1 MSLELF
7 PGKHLFLDDFRI
19 EELTAAR
26 RVLNPPVKH
35 PENPVL
41 RPREPW
47 EEISL
52 HLGHLLYDSGRGR
65 FRVWYSSQAATVIG
79 TRVLVK
85 DNPPSKVRES
95 HICYAE
101 SADAVDWER
110 PAAGVTEQDRYPGNN
125 IVVPSLR
132 PPGRAFLGTLIDD
145 PFESDPERR
154 FKMMYLDQ
162 AGEGEVGGGLAP
174 DARLR
179 LHAHSPDGIHW
190 TRYPWQPHHVA
201 RLFGVLAYLDETPCG
216 RLDPDAPY
224 ILYGQRGS
232 PWKTRQIG
240 RRDSGDFLEWSGNR
254 PVLESRLADDPPGLE
269 FYHLEGAVV
278 NQTYAGL
285 HLGMLGAYH
294 TDLRRRYDP
303 ARNDGLTE
311 CQLAWSR
318 DSVRWERWD
327 SPFVE
332 RGEPGSFDWGG
343 VYCGYPAIAGD
354 TLYFMYTGES
364 GRHGKESR
372 AHPRPGHP
380 ETGRLRL
387 GRDQRL
393 HAGNPR
399 NPPPSLGRL
408 RGLSQPAVGAR
419 RGNRAASERDRK
431 GLRRVRRRGLRCD
444 PGGRDQPH
452 RHLGG
457 RGGRALPRGQ
467 DGGAEV
473 HHQPG
478 GQAVLVYPE
487 TVRGTLTK
495 WPQRLPEPGRAPQA
509 GFRSGW

>member
-19 EELTAAR
+19 EELSAAR

-35 PENPVL
+35 PGNPVL
-41 RPREPW
+41 GPREPW
-47 EEISL
+47 EETGL
-52 HLGHLLYDSGRGR
+52 HLGRLLYDNGRGL
-65 FRVWYSSQAATVIG
+65 FRLWYSSQAATVIG

-95 HICYAE
+95 HICCAE
-101 SADAVDWER
+101 SADAVHWER
-110 PAAGVTEQDRYPGNN
+110 PAAGVTGQDRYPGNN

-132 PPGRAFLGTLIDD
+132 PPGRAFLSTLIDD
-145 PFESDPERR
+145 PFESDPARR

-162 AGEGEVGGGLAP
+162 AAEGEVGGGLAP

-201 RLFGVLAYLDETPCG
+201 RLFGVLAYLDEAPSG
-216 RLDPDAPY
+216 RLDPDARY

-269 FYHLEGAVV
+269 FYHMEGAGV

-294 TDLRRRYDP
+294 TDLRRKYDP

-327 SPFVE
+327 APFIA
-332 RGEPGSFDWGG
+332 RGEHGAFDWGG

-354 TLYFMYTGES
+354 TLCFMYTGES
-364 GRHGKESR
+364 GRHGRESR
-372 AHPRPGHP
+372 PTLGLATLRLDGFASVETSGFMQGTLVTRPHHWDAGEVAVNLQSEQGGVTVQLQD
-380 ETGRLRL
+380 ETGRAFE
-387 GRDQRL
+387 GFGEGDCD
-393 HAGNPR
+393 
-399 NPPPSLGRL
+399 
-408 RGLSQPAVGAR
+408 AVREDAV
-419 RGNRAASERDRK
+419 DRVVTW
-431 GLRRVRRRGLRCD
+431 G
-444 PGGRDQPH
+444 
-452 RHLGG
+452 
-457 RGGRALPRGQ
+457 
-467 DGGAEV
+467 GGADVRSLEGKMV
-473 HHQPG
+473 ALKFTISPG
-478 GQAVLVYPE
+478 DRLFSY
-487 TVRGTLTK
+487 TLK
-495 WPQRLPEPGRAPQA
+495 P
-509 GFRSGW
+509 SGAA